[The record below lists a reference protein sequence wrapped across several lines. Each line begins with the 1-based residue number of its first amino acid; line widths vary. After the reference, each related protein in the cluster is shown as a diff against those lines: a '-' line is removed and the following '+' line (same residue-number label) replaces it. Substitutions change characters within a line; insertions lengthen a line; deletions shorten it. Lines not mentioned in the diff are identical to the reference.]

1 MVVGLKLEKKVFYN
15 NIKIVS
21 FNIIA
26 LALVYIG
33 AIYLIFDKNS
43 LSEDGVIFIGEQ
55 LLSPIG
61 IAVFVRIALIENEY
75 WIDEI
80 VYSKV
85 YPYWKTILYRII
97 IVSMQLFLIL
107 VIAFIPLK
115 LIGVDFKVINI
126 LLGSYV
132 TSFYLGTIGMI
143 LAYITKEISIGVL
156 IPFLYY
162 FFEMFS
168 KGRFTKGFYLFGM
181 MNGNYTSKIKL
192 LVTAI
197 ILITLCLWIMK
208 EEN

>member
-1 MVVGLKLEKKVFYN
+1 VGLKLEKKVFYN